1 MASAFSKLRQ
11 SSGAMS
17 KLTDRIAKENK
28 GGYDDA
34 RFWKLSCDKLNVGSA
49 TIRFLPASEGEE
61 FPYVRIY
68 EHGFQVGS
76 RWYMHPCPTTINRDD
91 CPVCV
96 ANNEAWNLGTD
107 AGKKL
112 ARERKRNL
120 SYIAN
125 IYVIKDPANPSNEGK
140 VFLFKFGARIFQK
153 IEGALKPQFDD
164 ILAINPFDLW
174 EGANFKLKARELD
187 GQRSYDLSAFDPKA
201 PLYPDD
207 DRMEAIWATQH
218 PLLPFIGEDKFPS
231 SAQLQSDFN
240 KLYDI
245 KAPVVGGQP
254 QQQSEDVP
262 EQFQRRSQPESQP
275 APSATPSAPLPWQQ
289 ADTPQAAMERAH
301 TAPTPQPAP
310 QQAASGGVSLAD
322 KYRKMLGK

>member
-11 SSGAMS
+11 SSEAMG

-61 FPYVRIY
+61 FPYVRVY

-76 RWYMHPCPTTINRDD
+76 RWYMNPCPTTINRDD
-91 CPVCV
+91 CPVCA
-96 ANNEAWNLGTD
+96 ANNEAWNLGTE
-107 AGKKL
+107 AGKNL

-125 IYVIKDPANPSNEGK
+125 VYIIKDPANPSNEGK

-164 ILAINPFDLW
+164 IVAINPFDLW

-187 GQRSYDLSAFDPKA
+187 GQRSYDLSSFDAKA
-201 PLYPDD
+201 PLYPEDE
-207 DRMEAIWATQH
+207 RMEAIWTTQH
-218 PLLPFIGEDKFPS
+218 ALLPFIGEDKFPS
-231 SAQLQSDFN
+231 ATQLQSDFN

-254 QQQSEDVP
+254 QAQPQQQFEDVP
-262 EQFQRRSQPESQP
+262 DQFQRRSQAP
-275 APSATPSAPLPWQQ
+275 APQAQTPAPQPSP
-289 ADTPQAAMERAH
+289 ATPQAAMEQAH
-301 TAPTPQPAP
+301 AAPTATPAP
-310 QQAASGGVSLAD
+310 QAPPSGDGVSLAD